1 MTAEEFLQKTLIEGI
16 IIPDNYFRGDEFNQ
30 ITQVMQE
37 FAKIKCDELKS
48 ELEPQLLFLSCLQ
61 NAGVD
66 NWEGYEEAQ
75 NLYDEYLNEQ

>member
-1 MTAEEFLQKTLIEGI
+1 MTVGEFLKQRIDWSLEIDPSVPIELTV
-16 IIPDNYFRGDEFNQ
+16 Q
-30 ITQVMQE
+30 WLTE

-66 NWEGYEEAQ
+66 NWDGYEEAQ
-75 NLYDEYLNEQ
+75 NLYDEYLNEE